1 MNQGVIVKG
10 IAGFYY
16 VKIETGQIVECKARG
31 KFRKSKLT
39 PLVGDKVSINMIDE
53 LHGSIEEIHERKSLL
68 IRPNVANVD
77 QAVVVFALKNP
88 DLNYTFLNKVLMAIE
103 HYEID
108 SLICLNKAEFLNK
121 VLMAIEHYEI
131 DSLICLNKADLDEGE
146 FENAKAIYEKIGYE
160 VLKINALTGEG
171 LDELKTRLKGKISVF
186 AGPSG
191 VGKST
196 ISNSVQENVVMET
209 GGLSKKISRG
219 KHTTRHAQLIEISK
233 DTYIVDTPG
242 FSSIDLSFIKPSDL
256 QYVFKEFKLGEC
268 KFTSC
273 MHNKEIGCAVKE
285 DVENGVIPRERY
297 EAYINQK

>member
-16 VKIETGQIVECKARG
+16 VKIETGEVIECKARG

-108 SLICLNKAEFLNK
+108 SLICLNKA
-121 VLMAIEHYEI
+121 
-131 DSLICLNKADLDEGE
+131 DLDEGE

-171 LDELKTRLKGKISVF
+171 LSELKERLKGKISVF

-256 QYVFKEFKLGEC
+256 QYVFKEFKLGNC

-297 EAYINQK
+297 EAYINILQELETNKRGNR

>member
-88 DLNYTFLNKVLMAIE
+88 DLNYT
-103 HYEID
+103 
-108 SLICLNKAEFLNK
+108 FLNK

-297 EAYINQK
+297 EAYINILQELEANKRGNR

>member
-16 VKIETGQIVECKARG
+16 VKIETGQIIECKARG

-88 DLNYTFLNKVLMAIE
+88 DLNYT
-103 HYEID
+103 
-108 SLICLNKAEFLNK
+108 FLNK

-297 EAYINQK
+297 EAYINILQELEANKRGNR